1 MNSQTLHFDSIQ
13 SNYSKTDPIET
24 IYRFTEPIK
33 NIKKI
38 SLQSI
43 EIPIGFTNIRSDNTS
58 NIFTIQIGSIT
69 SSITLSN
76 NNYTSIST
84 LLTAINTAFIALSLT
99 NIPTFTTSNN
109 KIIITL
115 STSSTIII
123 TQSTLSRYILGFYN
137 NSFIGSSCISLNN
150 YNLSYDTYISMN
162 ISNLS
167 VLNQV
172 ISNQQTT
179 FKIPF
184 SGVNSTIY
192 YLYENS
198 SFSQHIN
205 LCNNNDLS
213 FLNVK
218 FYDRLGYQIINNNG
232 LDYSFSL
239 LIEYNN

>member
-99 NIPTFTTSNN
+99 NTPTFTTSNN

-115 STSSTIII
+115 STSS
-123 TQSTLSRYILGFYN
+123 RYILGFYN
-137 NSFIGSSCISLNN
+137 GSFIGSSCISLNN

-198 SFSQHIN
+198 SFNQHVN
-205 LCNNNDLS
+205 LCNNNELA
-213 FLNVK
+213 FLNIK